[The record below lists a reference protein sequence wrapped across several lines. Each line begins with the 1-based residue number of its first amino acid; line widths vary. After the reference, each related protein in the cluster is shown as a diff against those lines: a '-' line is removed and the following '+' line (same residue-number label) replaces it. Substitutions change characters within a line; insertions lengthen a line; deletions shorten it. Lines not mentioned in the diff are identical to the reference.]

1 MSSFLN
7 SFLITYFLIVSRDT
21 FYRDPFSE
29 LFTLR
34 FLSCVNVFIFR
45 NTTTTSMT
53 MTIQSSSTVVD
64 APAKEIPKEEN
75 IFLSNSQNPFH
86 PSNMIIPSNNLD
98 HPASLIPTSS
108 NIIFSDI
115 TTMFQQPTLFSNKPL
130 MSDEVIANNLDFR
143 TGNGYQKLTT
153 APHDFALAA
162 DEELRAKFNRMHT
175 QSPQLPR
182 KTYASLNTNSPHFL
196 PPSPIIAPES
206 PRLQPKFH
214 HHHQQ
219 PDYHNHYQQYTP
231 HHVYKPLPQS
241 TFSPVVKKRFGVD
254 GNMVAEDLEFRIL
267 HGNTSPIV
275 LQRFYHQQK
284 QFRDQNQEELRAM
297 QKAALPTAASNTN
310 PFESHI
316 PIARHSPSPYYN
328 KYGSSPARNVNHYE
342 SNHYNNASLQH
353 HDNFAPRNGN
363 IPYKVHVNNS
373 PMHTAP
379 QYHHQQPPQIPMRY
393 DRPPIPCRS
402 SPQLDR
408 LRANL
413 EKPNFYERH
422 QLPVEVH
429 LKETISTST
438 SNGVANEKSKGG
450 LK

>member
-1 MSSFLN
+1 M
-7 SFLITYFLIVSRDT
+7 
-21 FYRDPFSE
+21 
-29 LFTLR
+29 TL
-34 FLSCVNVFIFR
+34 
-45 NTTTTSMT
+45 
-53 MTIQSSSTVVD
+53 QSSSTVVD
-64 APAKEIPKEEN
+64 APAPLAMEIPNEGN
-75 IFLSNSQNPFH
+75 LFRRNTQNPFLP
-86 PSNMIIPSNNLD
+86 PSNIISPSNNLD
-98 HPASLIPTSS
+98 YPTSS
-108 NIIFSDI
+108 IIPSNIIYSDSNTLFQQQHNPQFFSD
-115 TTMFQQPTLFSNKPL
+115 
-130 MSDEVIANNLDFR
+130 DVIANNLDFR

-153 APHDFALAA
+153 TSHDYALAA
-162 DEELRAKFNRMHT
+162 EEELRAKFNRMHT

-196 PPSPIIAPES
+196 PPTSSSIAPQES

-214 HHHQQ
+214 HHQQ
-219 PDYHNHYQQYTP
+219 PDYHSHYQQYTP
-231 HHVYKPLPQS
+231 HHNVYKPLPQS
-241 TFSPVVKKRFGVD
+241 TLSPVVKKRFGVD

-297 QKAALPTAASNTN
+297 QKAALPNAHNNSHHTN

-316 PIARHSPSPYYN
+316 PIARNSPSPYYN
-328 KYGSSPARNVNHYE
+328 KYGSSPARNVNHFE
-342 SNHYNNASLQH
+342 SNNYYNNASPQH
-353 HDNFAPRNGN
+353 HDNFAPRNGS

-373 PMHTAP
+373 PIHNS
-379 QYHHQQPPQIPMRY
+379 QYHHHQHQQQQPPQIPMRY
-393 DRPPIPCRS
+393 DRPPIPCPS

-429 LKETISTST
+429 LKETITTTST
-438 SNGVANEKSKGG
+438 SNGTNDKSKGG